1 MFCRYTRL
9 SPIVGFIVAGM
20 ILGPHGF
27 EVIEANKTTE
37 LLAKL
42 GVVFLLF
49 DIGLH
54 FSTKSIWSAR
64 RDFLGLAPLQV
75 LLCGIAMASAL
86 AFIFHVG
93 TELALLAGF
102 ALALSSTAVVMQIL
116 GDLKESEAPV
126 GKSAKAV
133 LIFQD
138 IAAIFLLIF
147 ADALGGDIGLAE
159 LILGALGK
167 TILAVLAVMA
177 FGQLVI
183 TPLMKSIIKFDDPEM
198 FTVLGLLVVML
209 TAVGTEFFGL
219 SLTLGAF
226 LAGMVLAETPYRMML
241 QNELRP
247 FRSLLLAFFFITV
260 GMVLSPVMLADNLG
274 TILSLTVLI
283 VATKAIVFGGLL
295 FTFRQAP
302 YRTIQLSSLMAQGS
316 EFALVIFG
324 ISAVAAGL
332 GGLLTAQLVA
342 AVTLSMLLT
351 PILSALA
358 RRWSLNVCD
367 KAGGTILNCP
377 QGAGNP
383 ANNSPVFIIGM
394 NEVGKTLAR
403 AFKAHNIPYV
413 AVDFDRNRFLEAT
426 AAGYVVAY
434 GQPSDLRFWN
444 TLGVSNA
451 RAMCMAAPRYQV
463 AKDISPIVKKL
474 YPDLKRYVAVDD
486 SSEGVRFATLG
497 LIPFHNRGAPPG
509 LEMACFILR
518 ELEQNED
525 KINQWIDE
533 EQTSYLNT
541 ISVPE
546 AVRESE
552 GAKESSAAA

>member
-1 MFCRYTRL
+1 MDVLVPSVFLLAAGFLVILFCRYTRL

-159 LILGALGK
+159 LILGALV
-167 TILAVLAVMA
+167 LAVLAVMA

-274 TILSLTVLI
+274 MILSLTVLI

-295 FTFRQAP
+295 FTLRQAP
-302 YRTIQLSSLMAQGS
+302 YRTIQLSSLMAQG
-316 EFALVIFG
+316 
-324 ISAVAAGL
+324 
-332 GGLLTAQLVA
+332 
-342 AVTLSMLLT
+342 
-351 PILSALA
+351 
-358 RRWSLNVCD
+358 
-367 KAGGTILNCP
+367 
-377 QGAGNP
+377 
-383 ANNSPVFIIGM
+383 AN
-394 NEVGKTLAR
+394 
-403 AFKAHNIPYV
+403 
-413 AVDFDRNRFLEAT
+413 
-426 AAGYVVAY
+426 
-434 GQPSDLRFWN
+434 LR
-444 TLGVSNA
+444 L
-451 RAMCMAAPRYQV
+451 
-463 AKDISPIVKKL
+463 
-474 YPDLKRYVAVDD
+474 
-486 SSEGVRFATLG
+486 
-497 LIPFHNRGAPPG
+497 
-509 LEMACFILR
+509 
-518 ELEQNED
+518 
-525 KINQWIDE
+525 
-533 EQTSYLNT
+533 
-541 ISVPE
+541 
-546 AVRESE
+546 
-552 GAKESSAAA
+552 